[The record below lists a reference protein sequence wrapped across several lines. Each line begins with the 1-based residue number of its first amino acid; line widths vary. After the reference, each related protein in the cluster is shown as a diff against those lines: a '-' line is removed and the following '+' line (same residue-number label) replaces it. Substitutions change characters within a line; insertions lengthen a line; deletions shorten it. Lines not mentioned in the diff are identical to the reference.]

1 MLETIP
7 LLVKLFAVDLG
18 TRHVGLAVLDDPE
31 LSARPFA
38 TVEVTPDTAVKRV
51 AARLLAEGATSVVVG
66 LPLRLS
72 GQEGTASR
80 NARRFAHLLAKAT
93 GLPVELLDER
103 LTTVQAHGNRIAAGR
118 RGREGIDERAAAI
131 LLDTWAA
138 SKGLTCRRD
147 PADLDDA

>member
-1 MLETIP
+1 M
-7 LLVKLFAVDLG
+7 KLFAVDLG
-18 TRHVGLAVLDDPE
+18 TRRVGLAVLDDPE
-31 LSARPFA
+31 LPARPFD

-51 AARLLAEGATSVVVG
+51 AARLIEAGATAVVVG

-80 NARRFAHLLAKAT
+80 NARRFAQLLEKAT
-93 GLPVELLDER
+93 RLPVDLLDER
-103 LTTVQAHGNRIAAGR
+103 LTTVQAHVHRLAAGQ
-118 RGREGIDERAAAI
+118 RGRDGIDARAAAI